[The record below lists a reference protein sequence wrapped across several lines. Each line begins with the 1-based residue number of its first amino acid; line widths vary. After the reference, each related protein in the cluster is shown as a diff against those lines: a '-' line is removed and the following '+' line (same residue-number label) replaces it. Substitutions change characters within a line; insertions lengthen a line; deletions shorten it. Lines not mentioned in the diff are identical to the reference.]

1 MFNNH
6 LSVERI
12 IELEE
17 KLVGE
22 ECQNTKEMKYVSRA
36 HSMPF
41 AQIKKAIQDCSNST
55 SKVDELAFI
64 QDLCERYAQS
74 RKSVLRRIR
83 EVKRIDKYKEKQKK
97 KIEFIKKNLFEDE
110 EIEIDDANCG
120 NSPENQRGATAE
132 KKLVYMS
139 TLQIKETT
147 IFVLRD

>member
-1 MFNNH
+1 MFNNY
-6 LSVERI
+6 LSVERM

-36 HSMPF
+36 HAMPF
-41 AQIKKAIQDCSNST
+41 AQIKRAIQNYSNST
-55 SKVDELAFI
+55 SKVDELVFI
-64 QDLCERYAQS
+64 QDLCERYDQS

-110 EIEIDDANCG
+110 GIEIDDANWG
-120 NSPENQRGATAE
+120 VI
-132 KKLVYMS
+132 KK
-139 TLQIKETT
+139 KE
-147 IFVLRD
+147 V